1 MMVKPRKRDTVA
13 ESKSQLFDIAIAALK
28 QQGWTVRRATDSRKP
43 SERMISRKGKSMRA
57 TIRTSRDGWLAF
69 PMKDADGTRFG
80 PLAKADRVIVVT
92 PDQNDPAYALVYDF
106 PGDDI
111 RKRFNDAFEAR
122 KKAGH
127 AVRAHG
133 MWVSLFR
140 RKGEGHPVY
149 TVGGGVAADSR
160 PIARVVIEAAATEP
174 TSALADVIA
183 AAKRQIAT
191 AAGVDPSHVRI
202 SIEA

>member
-1 MMVKPRKRDTVA
+1 MIVPLKADKNA
-13 ESKSQLFDIAIAALK
+13 EIKSKLFGIGIAGLK
-28 QQGWTVRRATDSRKP
+28 QQGWTVERATDSRKP
-43 SERMISRKGKSMRA
+43 SERLISRKGKSLRA

-69 PMKDADGTRFG
+69 PLKDADGTQFG

-92 PDQNDPAYALVYDF
+92 PDQNDPAFALVYDF

-111 RKRFNDAFEAR
+111 RKRFKEAFEAR

-127 AVRAHG
+127 AVKGHG

-140 RKGEGHPVY
+140 RKGQGHPVY
-149 TVGGGVAADSR
+149 TVGGGVAADNR
-160 PIARVVIEAAATEP
+160 PIARVPIEAVENEPAA
-174 TSALADVIA
+174 ALADVIA

-191 AAGVDPSHVRI
+191 AAGVDPSQVRI